1 MPNNITIQ
9 GSLGKDA
16 ELTAAGSTPLL
27 KFSVGDSVGYGDKK
41 STNWWNCAL
50 FGARANTLAD
60 MLQKGSK
67 VCVTGEVT
75 LRKYKANDGSEKI
88 STDIKVQD
96 VWLIGGKSDSQGT
109 SQPAAQYQ
117 QSGQRTGNGQTLNQG
132 FAAHPDDDTDLP
144 F

>member
-9 GSLGKDA
+9 GSLGKDP

-67 VCVTGEVT
+67 VCVTGEVI

-96 VWLIGGKSDSQGT
+96 VWLIGGKGDSQT
-109 SQPAAQYQ
+109 STAPAQYQ
-117 QSGQRTGNGQTLNQG
+117 QPQQRGSGQPPRQ
-132 FAAHPDDDTDLP
+132 PDDLDDDLP

>member
-1 MPNNITIQ
+1 MSNNITIQ

-96 VWLIGGKSDSQGT
+96 VWLIGGKGDGQT
-109 SQPAAQYQ
+109 STAPAQYQ
-117 QSGQRTGNGQTLNQG
+117 QPQQRGSGQPPRQ
-132 FAAHPDDDTDLP
+132 PDDLDDDLP

>member
-1 MPNNITIQ
+1 MSNNITIQ
-9 GSLGKDA
+9 GGLGKDA

-96 VWLIGGKSDSQGT
+96 VWLIGGKGDGQT
-109 SQPAAQYQ
+109 STAPAQYQ
-117 QSGQRTGNGQTLNQG
+117 QQRTGNGQTLNQG
-132 FAAHPDDDTDLP
+132 FAAHPDDDSDLP

>member
-96 VWLIGGKSDSQGT
+96 VWLLGGKGDGQT
-109 SQPAAQYQ
+109 STAPAQYGEPRRMNPPNDR
-117 QSGQRTGNGQTLNQG
+117 SDL
-132 FAAHPDDDTDLP
+132 DDDLP

>member
-9 GSLGKDA
+9 GSLGRDP
-16 ELTAAGSTPLL
+16 ELTTAGNTPLL

-67 VCVTGEVT
+67 VCVVGEVT
-75 LRKYKANDGSEKI
+75 LRKYTKDGAERI

-96 VWLIGGKSDSQGT
+96 VWLLGSKSDGQRET
-109 SQPAAQYQ
+109 STAPAQYQ
-117 QSGQRTGNGQTLNQG
+117 QPRGSQPSQAVDL
-132 FAAHPDDDTDLP
+132 DDDLP

>member
-9 GSLGKDA
+9 GSLGKDP

-96 VWLIGGKSDSQGT
+96 VWLLGGKGDGQT
-109 SQPAAQYQ
+109 STAPAQYQ
-117 QSGQRTGNGQTLNQG
+117 QPQQRGSGQPPRQ
-132 FAAHPDDDTDLP
+132 PDDLDDDLP

>member
-1 MPNNITIQ
+1 MSNNITIQ

-27 KFSVGDSVGYGDKK
+27 KFSVGDGVGYGDKK

-96 VWLIGGKSDSQGT
+96 VWLLGGKGD
-109 SQPAAQYQ
+109 
-117 QSGQRTGNGQTLNQG
+117 GQTSTAPAQQRSQQARTFNDLPLNQG
-132 FAAHPDDDTDLP
+132 FGAHPADDDSDLP

>member
-75 LRKYKANDGSEKI
+75 LREFEQQGVKRI
-88 STDIKVQD
+88 SAEIRVQD
-96 VWLIGGKSDSQGT
+96 VWLIGGKGDGQQRQT
-109 SQPAAQYQ
+109 STAPAQYQ
-117 QSGQRTGNGQTLNQG
+117 QPQQRGSGQPPRQ
-132 FAAHPDDDTDLP
+132 PDDLDDDLP